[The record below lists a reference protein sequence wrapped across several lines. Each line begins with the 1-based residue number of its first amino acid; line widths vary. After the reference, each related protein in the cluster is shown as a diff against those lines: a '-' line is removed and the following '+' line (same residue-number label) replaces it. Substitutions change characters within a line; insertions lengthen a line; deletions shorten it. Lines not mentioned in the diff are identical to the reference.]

1 MEKVQ
6 KSEEIS
12 FTKEIKDEIALRN
25 DFSDAEMK
33 ALLSSFVKINGN
45 LILRN
50 NEWIVMVRT
59 ENKKIAKMIFSELK
73 RLFHIDARITVTEKR
88 RLRINLDNT
97 IINIE
102 IYTNAKNILN
112 ELEVYNSDSGFTT
125 LPTKSIVSEAE
136 TRRAYIAGAFLAA
149 GSVNSPATSNY
160 HLEVATS
167 GDDYAD
173 YLAKQLRKFNLDA
186 KTIKRRNQHVVY
198 LKKSEQIA
206 DFLRVVGAVKGLMK
220 FEDVRIQRDQYNSMN
235 RVYNCDIANDMKSI
249 ASGAKQV
256 DVIDYIDKYFGLI
269 NLDQSL
275 YTIAKIRLENSEASL
290 NELAELYSEQTG
302 KTISKSGINHRL
314 RKIMEIGENLRRKK
328 DD

>member
-1 MEKVQ
+1 MEKV
-6 KSEEIS
+6 KKNEEIS
-12 FTKEIKDEIALRN
+12 FTKEIKDEIALRT
-25 DFSDAEMK
+25 DFTDASMK
-33 ALLSSFVKINGN
+33 ALLSAFVKINGN

-50 NEWIVMVRT
+50 NEWIVLVKT
-59 ENKKIAKMIFSELK
+59 ENKKIAKMVFSELK
-73 RLFHIDARITVTEKR
+73 RLFDINARIIVTEKR
-88 RLRINLDNT
+88 RLRTNLDNT

-102 IYTNAKNILN
+102 IFTHAMDVLNA
-112 ELEVYNSDSGFTT
+112 LEVYNTETGFTT
-125 LPTKSIVSEAE
+125 LPSKSVVLDVE

-167 GDDYAD
+167 GTDYAD
-173 YLAKQLRKFNLDA
+173 YLAKQMHKFDLDA
-186 KTIKRRNQHVVY
+186 KTIKRRNQYVVY

-206 DFLRVVGAVKGLMK
+206 DFLRVVGAVRGLMK

-249 ASGAKQV
+249 ASGSKQV
-256 DVIDYIDKYFGLI
+256 EIIDYIDKYFGLI
-269 NLDQSL
+269 NLDKSL

-290 NELAELYSEQTG
+290 NELAELYSEQVG
-302 KTISKSGINHRL
+302 KTISKSGVNHRL
-314 RKIMEIGENLRRKK
+314 RKIVEFGENLRRKK